1 MVCMYTHDED
11 VLNAKTVFF
20 VHAVITILPASFL
33 DILKRM
39 RVGVGF
45 NSINIQ
51 YKWWN
56 TSFRSVSITLIYD
69 GMKCLMQL
77 SKMSNSIYSFEILNF
92 TLIRNFLDI

>member
-1 MVCMYTHDED
+1 MVCMCTHDED

-51 YKWWN
+51 HK
-56 TSFRSVSITLIYD
+56 SVIVKYPKI
-69 GMKCLMQL
+69 
-77 SKMSNSIYSFEILNF
+77 F
-92 TLIRNFLDI
+92 